1 MPTVLEYE
9 GRELVL
15 CRDCKHFT
23 EGMAIGMCKR
33 NPDKPIVPMP
43 YNAFCSFGKRRAANE

>member
-1 MPTVLEYE
+1 MPAILEYE

-15 CRDCKHFT
+15 CRDCEHFT